1 MRKCILLLTTTGAIL
16 ACGAIAASAQAPVA
30 QTPSTQQSP
39 TTPPTSGGPV
49 TQKVRD
55 RMLQGLQDSVQ
66 GGEDENSDD
75 PNSCYRYHGAM
86 MGMMGRG
93 MMGRGLM
100 RLIFNLMDADNVGTV
115 SLQEFQA
122 ASERVFKAMDADKDG
137 SVTLEE
143 MEAFMRGTSRPGSSQ

>member
-1 MRKCILLLTTTGAIL
+1 MRKSMLLLTTTAAII

-39 TTPPTSGGPV
+39 TTPPTSCPV

-55 RMLQGLQDSVQ
+55 RLLQGLRDRAQ
-66 GGEDENSDD
+66 GGEDEDSADREG
-75 PNSCYRYHGAM
+75 CHRYHGAM

-100 RLIFNLMDADNVGTV
+100 MRLIFNLMDADNDGAV

-122 ASERVFKAMDADKDG
+122 ASERAITPWSWLATKCCWK
-137 SVTLEE
+137 
-143 MEAFMRGTSRPGSSQ
+143 